1 MGFKKGKARESL
13 SIGRL
18 DELFG
23 SDHPVRLMDLLVE
36 KVIPQLSGQIN
47 EVGHNEIGAS
57 AYDRKSLLKLYLYG
71 YYNGIQSSRKL
82 EQETYRN
89 LEVIWLMEDLR
100 PDHKTISD
108 FRKDHGEQ
116 IRQVVRHFSWF
127 LKNRG
132 YLEASEISIDGMR
145 LKANTNRDTLSE
157 EKIDKRLGR
166 LNRQI
171 TIYLKKLALND
182 AIDEKEENLERL
194 AVEERKAV
202 EMIAQLQG
210 EIEELLK
217 KKTTSEIVTK
227 SMSTS
232 RTRKHR

>member
-1 MGFKKGKARESL
+1 MGFKKGKAREIL

-18 DELFG
+18 DELLG
-23 SDHPVRLMDLLVE
+23 PDHPVRLMELLVE
-36 KVIPQLSGQIN
+36 KVVPHLPGEIN
-47 EVGHNEIGAS
+47 EVGHHEVGAS

-82 EQETYRN
+82 EQETHRN

-108 FRKDHGEQ
+108 FRKVHGAQ

-127 LKNRG
+127 LKDRG
-132 YLEASEISIDGMR
+132 YLEAAEISIDGMR

-171 TIYLKKLALND
+171 TIYLKKLELTD
-182 AIDEKEENLERL
+182 AIEDKEENLERL

-202 EMIAQLQG
+202 EMIARLQE

-217 KKTTSEIVTK
+217 KNPTSEAVAK
-227 SMSTS
+227 SMSTL
-232 RTRKHR
+232 RTRKRR

>member
-1 MGFKKGKARESL
+1 MGFKKGKSRESL
-13 SIGRL
+13 SIGL
-18 DELFG
+18 LEEQLG

-36 KVIPQLSGQIN
+36 KVVPHLTDEIN
-47 EVGHNEIGAS
+47 EVGHNEVGAS
-57 AYDRKSLLKLYLYG
+57 AYNRKSLLKLYLYG

-82 EQETYRN
+82 EQETHRN
-89 LEVIWLMEDLR
+89 LEVIWLMGDLR

-108 FRKDHGEQ
+108 FRKVHGEQ

-127 LKNRG
+127 LKDRG
-132 YLEASEISIDGMR
+132 YLEAAEISVDGMR

-166 LNRQI
+166 LNRQM
-171 TIYLKKLALND
+171 TLYLKKLELND
-182 AIDEKEENLERL
+182 AIEDKESNLERL
-194 AVEERKAV
+194 ALEERKAL

-210 EIEELLK
+210 EIEEMLK
-217 KKTTSEIVTK
+217 KKPTSAIVAK

-232 RTRKHR
+232 QTRRRR